1 MVLDLLK
8 CTAGCS
14 ILVLPSLMAVLLTIV
29 KKSKSDLLV
38 FLCLVNPSCWS
49 LFLAF
54 SCSLS

>member
-1 MVLDLLK
+1 MLK

-14 ILVLPSLMAVLLTIV
+14 ILVLPSLKAVLLTIV

-38 FLCLVNPSCWS
+38 FLCLVNPSCCS